1 LTRAVGKRLEISGI
15 AVDHPM
21 MTRAEVEGFYQDP
34 RVAESYERK
43 RFASGWKQPEEIDAL
58 RHFATRARPKR
69 LLDLASGT
77 GRAVRGLADLARELT
92 VAVDLSAPML
102 TANRAGPGASGV
114 EYARANAFQ
123 LPLATESF
131 DFVVCLRC
139 IRHFAAE
146 DRSAI
151 YREIR
156 RVLQPGGSFVLD
168 AANRGLHA
176 SQLAERAIFD
186 QVYAPDELAA
196 ELSEHGFELAE
207 LWGTLTGYERLA
219 ELLMRWRVPASL
231 VTRGF
236 HRVHRLLRAR
246 PAVVEGSYLWIAR
259 CVRK

>member
-1 LTRAVGKRLEISGI
+1 MSRAAGERLEISGI
-15 AVDHPM
+15 PVERPV
-21 MTRAEVEGFYQDP
+21 MTRAEVEDFYQDP
-34 RVAESYERK
+34 RVAESYECN
-43 RFASGWKQPEEIDAL
+43 RFARGWKQPEELDAL
-58 RHFATRARPKR
+58 RHFATRARAKR

-123 LPLATESF
+123 LPLATDSF

-146 DRSAI
+146 DRAAI

-168 AANRGLHA
+168 AANRRFHA

-186 QVYAPDELAA
+186 QVYTPHELAA
-196 ELSEHGFELAE
+196 ELGEHGFRIAE

-219 ELLMRWRVPASL
+219 ELLVRWRVPASL
-231 VTRGF
+231 ATRGF

-259 CVRK
+259 CVHE